1 MSETSTA
8 DSNIK
13 IVKINV
19 ETHAGHNPPG
29 PLRMGPIQ
37 VRVSEC
43 AYPRARTTTPDAAVV
58 SVVVINLGAA
68 AGPKNSSL
76 LYMCDLGI
84 CLFQRAVRE
93 SGPVRLMHFRGNAQK
108 CSKMVVKYTFLAPNG
123 VYWSVKWF
131 KWVSN
136 ANMYTCSK
144 LVAVFCEIVTSF
156 AYFSMIF
163 VGKREDFGVSRPAAM
178 EK

>member
-1 MSETSTA
+1 MRATTPRPVTHGSHPGAGLRVRIST
-8 DSNIK
+8 
-13 IVKINV
+13 
-19 ETHAGHNPPG
+19 
-29 PLRMGPIQ
+29 
-37 VRVSEC
+37 C
-43 AYPRARTTTPDAAVV
+43 AYDDSRCRRCISGGHKPRGSSRSEELKSALHMRSRHLPF
-58 SVVVINLGAA
+58 
-68 AGPKNSSL
+68 PK
-76 LYMCDLGI
+76 G
-84 CLFQRAVRE
+84 RK
-93 SGPVRLMHFRGNAQK
+93 GKWPVRLMHFRGNAQK
-108 CSKMVVKYTFLAPNG
+108 CFKMVEKYTFLAPNG